1 MDREF
6 ERPDCHICGFIT
18 SARRR
23 MERVLDAV
31 DDNTYSTIPYTQMGV
46 EGGTDAEKH
55 ITGLRVPIEPIPLID
70 IPI

>member
-1 MDREF
+1 
-6 ERPDCHICGFIT
+6 
-18 SARRR
+18 

-31 DDNTYSTIPYTQMGV
+31 DDNTYSTITYTQVGV